1 MSFFQSFKKLPIEK
15 LKSGTRVSSNPAYDK
30 IILEEMTNELRNF
43 LLSKRIM
50 NIVVRPSIGQGNYAD
65 VPWICLLSNN
75 PSISPSP
82 QKGLYIVLLF
92 HLDGESFYLTLG
104 QGITNFNQ
112 KKISNKQ
119 RDDLIRKTVQ
129 YFQKE
134 IDKKL
139 LNMYTFSTETIDLG
153 PNPKELAKGYI
164 KTAIISKRYYLETF
178 NQDDFY
184 NSLNALIHEYSIILE
199 HIGSKS
205 YDDIIELINP
215 TSGIELADDALES
228 ISFVLKEE
236 FIDYRDMELIPV
248 KVEKG
253 AKRSDK
259 YGKLSQQRVFKKTD
273 YIKQAKENL
282 QTGLKGEEIALK
294 LEQDRLINLGLD
306 PNLYLKWV
314 SVESDTYGY
323 DFESVEYIDGELKK
337 MFIEVK
343 ASKDLNDTPFFLS
356 KNELE
361 VSRIKK
367 SQYRVFRI
375 FDITSTRPKYYVA
388 DGEIEENFYLDPVTY
403 QARYKYDIMH

>member
-30 IILEEMTNELRNF
+30 IILEEMTGELRGF

-92 HLDGESFYLTLG
+92 HLDGKSFYLTLG

-129 YFQKE
+129 YFQNE

-184 NSLNALIHEYSIILE
+184 NSLNALIQEYSIILE

-259 YGKLSQQRVFKKTD
+259 YGKLSQQKVFKKTD

-343 ASKDLNDTPFFLS
+343 ASKDLNDTPFFPF
-356 KNELE
+356 
-361 VSRIKK
+361 KK
-367 SQYRVFRI
+367 R
-375 FDITSTRPKYYVA
+375 T
-388 DGEIEENFYLDPVTY
+388 
-403 QARYKYDIMH
+403 